1 MLDTNIILKRLK
13 SLLNVKT
20 DLQLSKI
27 LKVKPNTI
35 SSWKKR
41 NSMQFE
47 SVIDVCEVHH
57 IDLNDLLYG
66 VNKLRPQYNTVEGKD
81 KIGVRMITSDL
92 QFQYVLEAK
101 KILPTLYSYHFPFLD
116 NCEVAFQVISEN
128 MTPTVRVSSFV
139 ICQKANIANMT
150 EGGIY
155 VLVDDHKGIFVH
167 RFKTVLNVDELLFTN
182 DNSFFN
188 DKIYRKDRIGELWE
202 VKGAFLAHLPSL

>member
-47 SVIDVCEVHH
+47 SVVDVCEIHN
-57 IDLNDLLYG
+57 IDLNELLYG
-66 VNKLRPQYNTVEGKD
+66 INKLRPQYNSAEGDD
-81 KIGVRMITSDL
+81 KTGVKMITSDM
-92 QFQYVLEAK
+92 QFQYVLESN
-101 KILPTLYSYHFPFLD
+101 KILPTLYSYHFPHMEQ
-116 NCEVAFQVISEN
+116 CEVAFQVISEN
-128 MTPTVRVSSFV
+128 MLPTIRVSSFV
-139 ICQKANIANMT
+139 ICQKAQVQNLV
-150 EGGIY
+150 EGAVY
-155 VLVDDHKGIFVH
+155 VLVDFHKGIFVH
-167 RFKTVLNVDELLFTN
+167 RFKSLLNADELLFTN

-188 DKIYRKDRIGELWE
+188 DKIFRKENVGELWE
-202 VKGAFLAHLPSL
+202 VKGAFLGSLNGA

>member
-66 VNKLRPQYNTVEGKD
+66 VNKLRPQYNAVEGKD

-101 KILPTLYSYHFPFLD
+101 KILPTLYSYHFPF
-116 NCEVAFQVISEN
+116 
-128 MTPTVRVSSFV
+128 
-139 ICQKANIANMT
+139 
-150 EGGIY
+150 
-155 VLVDDHKGIFVH
+155 
-167 RFKTVLNVDELLFTN
+167 
-182 DNSFFN
+182 
-188 DKIYRKDRIGELWE
+188 
-202 VKGAFLAHLPSL
+202 